1 MYENL
6 AIIALF
12 AFVYS
17 AIAGG
22 VERTMISGPM
32 IFIAFGLA
40 FGPVGLG
47 ILNLDIS
54 HVELRVVADLTLAL
68 ILFIDAANADL
79 SILKR
84 NIKIPRRM
92 LVFGLPLIILFGFG
106 AGILIFDD
114 LTLYELAILA
124 TMLAA
129 TDAALGKAVITNP
142 AVPSPIREGL
152 NAESG
157 LNDGICVPILFL
169 FIALAVGTDV
179 QGSSMGLALKLV
191 GREIGI
197 GLIVGLGLTASGSWL
212 LRFCWKRGWVTDVW
226 GQMPVVALSMG
237 SFALAQSLH
246 GSGYI
251 AAFTGG
257 ILFGYLAKKETHKL
271 VHAAE
276 GIGETMALF
285 TWVIFGAAVVGK
297 VFEYISWEVVLY
309 AVLSLTVV
317 RMLPVYLSLI
327 GTAADHHSKLF
338 LGWFGPR
345 GLASI
350 VFAIIVLNENLP
362 GGKTL
367 AITVVCTVFLSVI
380 VHGLTANPLANALAA
395 KQDQS

>member
-1 MYENL
+1 
-6 AIIALF
+6 
-12 AFVYS
+12 
-17 AIAGG
+17 
-22 VERTMISGPM
+22 M
-32 IFIAFGLA
+32 IFIAFGLIA
-40 FGPVGLG
+40 GPVGLG
-47 ILNLDIS
+47 ILDLDIS

-79 SILKR
+79 GILKR
-84 NIKIPRRM
+84 NIKIPWRM
-92 LVFGLPLIILFGFG
+92 LGVGLPLIILLGFG
-106 AGILIFDD
+106 AGVLIFDD

-129 TDAALGKAVITNP
+129 TDAALGKAVITNQ
-142 AVPSPIREGL
+142 AVPSPVREGL

-179 QGSSMGLALKLV
+179 QGSNMGLALKLV
-191 GREIGI
+191 SEEIGI
-197 GLIVGLGLTASGSWL
+197 GLMVGLGLTASGSWL
-212 LRFCWKRGWVTDVW
+212 LRICWERGWVTDIW

-257 ILFGYLAKKETHKL
+257 ILFGYLAKKSTHKL

-276 GIGETMALF
+276 GIGETMALL
-285 TWVIFGAAVVGK
+285 TWVVFGAAVVGK
-297 VFEYISWEVVLY
+297 VFDYLSWEVVIY
-309 AVLSLTVV
+309 AVLSLSVV
-317 RMLPVYLSLI
+317 GMLPVYLSLT
-327 GTAADHHSKLF
+327 GTGTDHYSKLF

-367 AITVVCTVFLSVI
+367 VITVVCTVFLSVFA
-380 VHGLTANPLANALAA
+380 HGLTANPLANALAA
-395 KQDQS
+395 KRGRSQSAHSEE